1 MVVDGMTAER
11 GGLMA
16 PKAETPSAEHRR
28 LRGQLRRARDAAK
41 LTQKDVAEA
50 LEWSTSKLIRIE
62 NGSVGISITDLKALL
77 LHYGITD
84 PGEVDR
90 FVEMARASK
99 KSAWWQEY
107 RSQIGQAFLSFIGL
121 EASAVR
127 VRQYQNLLVPGLLQT
142 ESYIG
147 KLAAIGARDEEHAR
161 LITEVRVRRQ
171 DLINAVGGAEA
182 FFIMDESVLYRRI
195 GDDAVMREQLLRIKD
210 RAEQSNI
217 SVQIVP
223 FNAGVHR
230 GMKSSFE
237 IMEISEQPDDYALLL
252 ETVYK
257 DQLIPDPNDET
268 REFVQIFFE
277 LEKIA
282 LPASATPRLIDKR
295 LEEMDNER

>member
-1 MVVDGMTAER
+1 MPR
-11 GGLMA
+11 G
-16 PKAETPSAEHRR
+16 ETPSVEHRR
-28 LRGQLRRARDAAK
+28 LRAQLRRARDAAN
-41 LTQKDVAEA
+41 LTQRDVAEA

-77 LHYGITD
+77 LHYNIT
-84 PGEVDR
+84 GTDR
-90 FVEMARASK
+90 VNEFVEMARSSK
-99 KSAWWQEY
+99 KSAWWQDY
-107 RSQIGQAFLSFIGL
+107 RPHIGQPYLSFIGL
-121 EASAVR
+121 EASAIR
-127 VRQYQNLLVPGLLQT
+127 IRQYQNLLVPGLLQT
-142 ESYIG
+142 EGYISE
-147 KLAAIGARDEEHAR
+147 LAAIGARDDEQAR
-161 LITEVRVRRQ
+161 LITEIRVRRQ
-171 DLINAVGGAEA
+171 DLITAAGAAEA

-195 GDDAVMREQLLRIKD
+195 GDAAIMREQLLRIKE
-210 RAEQSNI
+210 RAEQPNI

-223 FNAGVHR
+223 FSAGVHR

-237 IMEISEQPDDYALLL
+237 IMEISEEPDDYALLL

-282 LPASATPRLIDKR
+282 LPASETPRLIDKR